1 MNQTAEDLFLK
12 KIRNIII
19 FYNSNLN
26 SLDFKTYFFN
36 GIPVPKNIKTE
47 EKGNKLFISW
57 EIDDFRIK
65 DFDNK
70 EIRYIININAN
81 NKTSSI
87 EASETFIMLEEY
99 NFDVDYN
106 IKIKAIIDGSFGD
119 WSEVL
124 TFKMEKHNNIFG
136 GYKFG
141 SPFAGNFNQGVGLF
155 GRGFE
160 DNDKEI
166 KGLFGN

>member
-26 SLDFKTYFFN
+26 SLDFKNYFFN

-106 IKIKAIIDGSFGD
+106 IKIRAIIDGSFGD

-136 GYKFG
+136 GFG
-141 SPFAGNFNQGVGLF
+141 SPFVGNFNQGVFLF
-155 GRGFE
+155 GGGLKG
-160 DNDKEI
+160 NDKEI